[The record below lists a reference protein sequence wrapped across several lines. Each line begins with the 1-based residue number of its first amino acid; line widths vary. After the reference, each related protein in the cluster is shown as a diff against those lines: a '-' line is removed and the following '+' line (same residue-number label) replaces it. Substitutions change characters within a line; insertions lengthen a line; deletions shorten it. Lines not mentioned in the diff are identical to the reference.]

1 MLRFI
6 AGRLI
11 VVLSVGLTL
20 SIVTFFLLNYVI
32 DPAQAIAGEDA
43 LFEEIEQIR
52 EQYGFDRSITVRY
65 FEWFTGIFQGDL
77 GESYYWNKP
86 VISLLVD
93 RAPETITL
101 ALMSVSVTILISIPL
116 GIMAALNPNSL
127 IDRIALG
134 IAVTAQAV
142 PNFWLGLIMILI
154 FALAFPI
161 FPVSGDKTLFH
172 FVLPSIVLGAS
183 SVPAVMRLMRTGLLD
198 VINSDYIRTARSSG
212 FYGWRLIFNH
222 ALRNALLPVVSVLAV
237 QLGNKF
243 GGSVITESVF
253 AINGLG
259 RLALESIL
267 GADIP
272 TVQILVFVFAF
283 TLSPSPFDSNIK
295 VLSLTSSCF
304 SLPISISPLIK

>member
-65 FEWFTGIFQGDL
+65 FEWFSGIFQGDL
-77 GESYYWNKP
+77 GISYYWNKP
-86 VISLLVD
+86 VISLLID

-116 GIMAALNPNSL
+116 GILAALNPNSL

-154 FALAFPI
+154 FALAIPI
-161 FPVSGDKTLFH
+161 FPVSGDKTFFD

-198 VINSDYIRTARSSG
+198 VINADFIRTARSSG
-212 FYGWRLIFNH
+212 FYGWRLVFNH

-272 TVQILVFVFAF
+272 TVQILVFVFAIIF
-283 TLSPSPFDSNIK
+283 LFFNLLADILNAYLDPR
-295 VLSLTSSCF
+295 LRL
-304 SLPISISPLIK
+304 

>member
-20 SIVTFFLLNYVI
+20 SIITFFLLNYVI

-65 FEWFTGIFQGDL
+65 FEWFSGIFQGDL
-77 GESYYWNKP
+77 GISYYWNKP
-86 VISLLVD
+86 VISLLID

-116 GIMAALNPNSL
+116 GILAALNPNSL

-154 FALAFPI
+154 FALAIPI
-161 FPVSGDKTLFH
+161 FPVSGDKTFFH

-198 VINSDYIRTARSSG
+198 VINADFIRTARSSG
-212 FYGWRLIFNH
+212 FYGWRLVFNH

-272 TVQILVFVFAF
+272 TVQILVFVFAIIF
-283 TLSPSPFDSNIK
+283 LFFNLLADILNAYLDPR
-295 VLSLTSSCF
+295 LRL
-304 SLPISISPLIK
+304 

>member
-20 SIVTFFLLNYVI
+20 SIITFFLLNYVI

-65 FEWFTGIFQGDL
+65 FEWFSGIFQGDL
-77 GESYYWNKP
+77 GISYYWNKP
-86 VISLLVD
+86 VISLLID

-116 GIMAALNPNSL
+116 GILAALNPNSL

-154 FALAFPI
+154 FAPAIPI
-161 FPVSGDKTLFH
+161 FPVSGDKTFFH

-198 VINSDYIRTARSSG
+198 VINADFIRTARSSG
-212 FYGWRLIFNH
+212 FYGWRLVFDH

-272 TVQILVFVFAF
+272 TVQILVFVFAIIF
-283 TLSPSPFDSNIK
+283 LFFNLLADILNAYLDPR
-295 VLSLTSSCF
+295 LRL
-304 SLPISISPLIK
+304 

>member
-1 MLRFI
+1 MLRFV

-11 VVLSVGLTL
+11 VVLSVGITL

-32 DPAQAIAGEDA
+32 DPAQAIAGEEA

-52 EQYGFDRSITVRY
+52 EQYGFDRSITIRY
-65 FEWFTGIFQGDL
+65 FEWVSGIFKGDL
-77 GESYYWNKP
+77 GVSYYWNKP
-86 VISLLVD
+86 VISLLID

-101 ALMSVSVTILISIPL
+101 ALMSVSVTILIAIPL
-116 GIMAALNPNSL
+116 GILAALNPNSL
-127 IDRIALG
+127 IDRLALG

-154 FALAFPI
+154 FALAIPI

-198 VINSDYIRTARSSG
+198 VINADFIRTARSSG

-272 TVQILVFVFAF
+272 TVQILVFVFAIIF
-283 TLSPSPFDSNIK
+283 LFFNLMADILNAYLDPR
-295 VLSLTSSCF
+295 LRL
-304 SLPISISPLIK
+304 